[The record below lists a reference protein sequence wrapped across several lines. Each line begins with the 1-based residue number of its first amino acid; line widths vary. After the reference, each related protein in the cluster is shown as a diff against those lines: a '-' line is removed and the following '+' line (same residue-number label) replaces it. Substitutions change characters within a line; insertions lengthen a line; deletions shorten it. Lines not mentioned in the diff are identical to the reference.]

1 MSKLSEGGEWSN
13 SKTTWPPL
21 GEDIV
26 GKQSSKPFWKTIL
39 KGNFS

>member
-1 MSKLSEGGEWSN
+1 MCKLSEGDEQSN
-13 SKTTWPPL
+13 TKTKWPSL

-26 GKQSSKPFWKTIL
+26 GKQNSKPFWKTIL